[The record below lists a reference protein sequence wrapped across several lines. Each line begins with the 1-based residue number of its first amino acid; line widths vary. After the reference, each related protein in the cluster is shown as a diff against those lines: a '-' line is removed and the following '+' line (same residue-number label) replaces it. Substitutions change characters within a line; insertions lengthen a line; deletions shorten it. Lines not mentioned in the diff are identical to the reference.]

1 MYELIIAAIPVI
13 IAPVWAWFFGR
24 SAESKEKVRIEC
36 LDRCLSLIER
46 LIAMKERTA
55 DEHLTELIDSEL
67 ENCKSYL
74 ASKQRCFADIAE
86 RQRAS
91 SAPDN
96 FLRRLFLLAPS
107 QTIRQRIFKGLFYF
121 FLFVSLVG
129 GLGGVMVL
137 TKENNS
143 DWPYLVIGLLFY
155 LALALVFRSLARPKW
170 TEQQDLTSDA

>member
-13 IAPVWAWFFGR
+13 IAPVWAWFFVR

-46 LIAMKERTA
+46 LIAMK
-55 DEHLTELIDSEL
+55 ELIDSEL